1 MVSAVNISSTITNVF
16 NVAFIAMGSAIGII
30 IGQML
35 GAGKTEEAVE
45 ADRKLI
51 AFSVASCVLFGAGLF
66 AVSTLFP
73 LIYDASDSIRNM
85 ATSFIRVAACCM
97 PIGAFANASYFTL
110 RSGGKTFITILF
122 DSCYV
127 WIIVVPVAFCL
138 SRFTSMPIVPL
149 FFCCQ
154 FIEIGKCI
162 IGAIMIKSG
171 IWIQKIVT

>member
-1 MVSAVNISSTITNVF
+1 MICAAAGMSTAGLVPFASSFAMFAAGRAFEQVRNSIGYPHLNVKIGATHGGISVGEDGASHQCCEDFALMRSIPGMVVICPAD
-16 NVAFIAMGSAIGII
+16 G
-30 IGQML
+30 
-35 GAGKTEEAVE
+35 VE
-45 ADRKLI
+45 AEAAVK
-51 AFSVASCVLFGAGLF
+51 FG
-66 AVSTLFP
+66 VEK
-73 LIYDASDSIRNM
+73 DSNK
-85 ATSFIRVAACCM
+85 VEV
-97 PIGAFANASYFTL
+97 TL

-127 WIIVVPVAFCL
+127 WVIVVPVAFCL